1 MKPVAAPISWNFAQL
16 SRLQD
21 SPGAHPTLSFSG
33 SQSEQ
38 GLRVVSKFD
47 CGTGLV
53 RAPELG
59 LLMGNES
66 DVNQCNFDGIK

>member
-1 MKPVAAPISWNFAQL
+1 MAAPISWNFAQL

-21 SPGAHPTLSFSG
+21 RPGAHPTLSSSG

-47 CGTGLV
+47 CGTGPV

-59 LLMGNES
+59 RLMVNDS
-66 DVNQCNFDGIK
+66 DVNQCNLIE